1 MESRL
6 HSARKEAGLSLADV
20 SRITGL
26 SSAIISKIENGLVA
40 NPGIHTIY
48 KLCMTYG
55 VPVETVMGGEVTAG
69 DRFAAWMESCNLI
82 DSEEN
87 WQLIQPVLEGI
98 APLLSKE

>member
-6 HSARKEAGLSLADV
+6 HSARKAAGMSLADV
-20 SRITGL
+20 SRVTGL
-26 SSAIISKIENGLVA
+26 SSAIISKIENGLVT
-40 NPGIHTIY
+40 NPGIRTIY
-48 KLCMTYG
+48 QLCRTYG